1 MRSPLRPLPAAVT
14 RWTATARVL
23 GWLDA
28 LAAYLAI
35 WVGAAVVFPSASG
48 ASLAVLAVLVAALG
62 ALLRP
67 LRVRWR
73 PVRGV
78 PQVIMP
84 GTCARATPSASS
96 SQLAAE
102 RASSSPASLT
112 RALKGS
118 ACAARACC
126 SYGRTRPDN
135 SLRPCDLSRGQR
147 KCGLVWI
154 HPRVPSRRIE
164 RPAVAG
170 TGLALTCANRLVK
183 RMLLHARL
191 SLESTSMSR
200 AISRRMRRPVER
212 LRASKRKEGRA
223 GESRPSSVN
232 KEAGGRAGR
241 PAWC

>member
-1 MRSPLRPLPAAVT
+1 
-14 RWTATARVL
+14 
-23 GWLDA
+23 
-28 LAAYLAI
+28 

-48 ASLAVLAVLVAALG
+48 ASLAVLVAALG

-102 RASSSPASLT
+102 RASSSPASMT

-170 TGLALTCANRLVK
+170 TRLALTCANRPVK
-183 RMLLHARL
+183 RHAL
-191 SLESTSMSR
+191 ACASVSR
-200 AISRRMRRPVER
+200 VPLCRER
-212 LRASKRKEGRA
+212 SA
-223 GESRPSSVN
+223 GECLDQSSGYAQVSE
-232 KEAGGRAGR
+232 KKGGPVFTGPRLLIR
-241 PAWC
+241 K